1 MAASFYR
8 KKRYLST
15 KTFMGQYINQRCTA
29 KGKSMS
35 KAKKQHDPNRL
46 YDKDAEPQLSET
58 DQLREA
64 GEWWT
69 ESSLGS
75 EFISESHHSLI
86 LYEIAKAI

>member
-8 KKRYLST
+8 KRRYLT
-15 KTFMGQYINQRCTA
+15 TNTFIGQYIKQGCIA

-64 GEWWT
+64 GE
-69 ESSLGS
+69 
-75 EFISESHHSLI
+75 
-86 LYEIAKAI
+86 